1 MNLDYSEKIID
12 RCLSLD
18 DLLQT
23 IKKALEQDG
32 QSIDGFTDHYSDLV
46 QQALDL
52 NWENHDLATKI
63 SFEDYKLDRIRELL
77 DK

>member
-1 MNLDYSEKIID
+1 MNLDFSEKIID

-18 DLLQT
+18 DLLKT

-32 QSIDGFTDHYSDLV
+32 QNIEGFVDHYSDLI

-52 NWENHDLATKI
+52 NWENHDLATNI
-63 SFEDYKLDRIRELL
+63 SFEDYELDRIRELL